1 MDWATAF
8 TLLLTTAM
16 LAVIVMDTV
25 HYVIPNS
32 LNAFLLG
39 AYPLA
44 AYLLGL
50 QWEMALLAA
59 GIALLVGLAIFAL
72 GLMGGGDIKLLV
84 VLTLWLGWSRAVI
97 DFLML
102 TAIMGGVLVMVLLL
116 VRWLV
121 APLWQRISR
130 TRSLPRILTAKQPVP
145 YGIAIA
151 LAFLLLLYRAQV
163 PGLAAI

>member
-1 MDWATAF
+1 
-8 TLLLTTAM
+8 
-16 LAVIVMDTV
+16 MDTV